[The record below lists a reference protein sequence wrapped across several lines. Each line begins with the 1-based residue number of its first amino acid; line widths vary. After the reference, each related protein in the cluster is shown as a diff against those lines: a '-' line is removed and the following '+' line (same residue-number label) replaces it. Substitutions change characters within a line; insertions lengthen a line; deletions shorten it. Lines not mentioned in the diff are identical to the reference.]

1 MWPRLYLI
9 DSICVNKYKAI
20 CFHVLGFKFQNPKDK
35 LCKTQVVSKSWVLHF
50 FYVWGMYINI
60 RAYLLRIRNSSISNP
75 WIFQIIDSIYT
86 KILRHQGKNYHAT
99 FLLKTRAVVLFL
111 ILDVDI
117 IILWYIIFD
126 IWFFVKRVDEMYWKR
141 YYIKKISNSLFLT
154 AEYFGRDNL
163 ECIGALKVFL
173 LKY

>member
-35 LCKTQVVSKSWVLHF
+35 LCKTQVVSKSLVLHF

-60 RAYLLRIRNSSISNP
+60 RAYLLRIRNSSKTFNLYKNPTSLRSKLSYYIS
-75 WIFQIIDSIYT
+75 I
-86 KILRHQGKNYHAT
+86 KNT
-99 FLLKTRAVVLFL
+99 SSCTFL

-117 IILWYIIFD
+117 IILWYTL
-126 IWFFVKRVDEMYWKR
+126 Y
-141 YYIKKISNSLFLT
+141 LT
-154 AEYFGRDNL
+154 SD
-163 ECIGALKVFL
+163 FL
-173 LKY
+173 LNVLMKCIEKDII